1 MSLHILATGSLTADP
16 VRRTGASG
24 KDFATATL
32 RVATDDDAVLVS
44 LIAFGDAAETLL
56 AHRQG
61 SALAVAGRAKL
72 SSWTGRD
79 GAEHHG
85 LSVVAEQIAS
95 ASAARRAEADRRRE
109 KRPHHSD
116 TRDGVDP

>member
-1 MSLHILATGSLTADP
+1 MSLYVLATGSLTADP

-24 KDFATATL
+24 KDYATASL
-32 RVATDDDAVLVS
+32 RVSTDDDPVLISV
-44 LIAFGDAAETLL
+44 IAFGEQAEQLL

-61 SALAVAGRAKL
+61 SALAVSGRAKL

-85 LSVVAEQIAS
+85 LSVVAEQVAS
-95 ASAARRAEADRRRE
+95 ASAARRAEAERRRE
-109 KRPHHSD
+109 ARAHTALD
-116 TRDGVDP
+116 DRGVA